1 MNELFLGIDPS
12 FAGTGVVILD
22 RQGKIVEQKEIST
35 KKVHGNNYDIES
47 RMLDIGYQVEGFIS
61 KYLDKIQVGYIE
73 EISFGSA
80 GEASAQLAALN
91 YHIRI
96 SLLNLKIIFYTISP
110 GQLKKYITGN
120 GQAKK
125 NLMLKEVFKR
135 WQVDF
140 NSDNLADAYSL
151 ARYAL
156 DNYNKGVFE
165 IHKKIKEKKQKR
177 FEIVK

>member
-12 FAGTGVVILD
+12 FAGCALVVLD

-35 KKVHGNNYDIES
+35 QKVNNDSHDIE
-47 RMLDIGYQVEGFIS
+47 RRIMLIGTRVEEFI
-61 KYLDKIQVGYIE
+61 KPYLNKIYVCYIE
-73 EISFGSA
+73 EISFGSS

-91 YHIRI
+91 YFIRI
-96 SLLNLKIIFYTISP
+96 NMYYLKVNFYTISP

-135 WQVDF
+135 WNVDF
-140 NSDNLADAYSL
+140 NSDNIADAYSL

-156 DNYNKGVFE
+156 DNYNKGIFE
-165 IHKKIKEKKQKR
+165 IHKKIKEKKQKK
-177 FEIVK
+177 FEVIK